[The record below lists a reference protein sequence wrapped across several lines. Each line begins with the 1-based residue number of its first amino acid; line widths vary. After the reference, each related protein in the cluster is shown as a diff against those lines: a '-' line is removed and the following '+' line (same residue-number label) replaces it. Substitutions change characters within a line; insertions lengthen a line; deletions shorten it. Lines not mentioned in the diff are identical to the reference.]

1 VTQRAS
7 LLKFSV
13 SIEEKFLPVT
23 IFKGY
28 VEDLNMSLVV
38 LGSKGV
44 YFLKVDK
51 AIFDEGST
59 GVLMDEVA

>member
-13 SIEEKFLPVT
+13 SIEEKFLSVT

>member
-1 VTQRAS
+1 MTQRAS

-28 VEDLNMSLVV
+28 VEDMRLVV

-44 YFLKVDK
+44 HFLKVDK

-59 GVLMDEVA
+59 GALMDEVA

>member
-1 VTQRAS
+1 VTQRAL

-23 IFKGY
+23 IFEGY